1 MQTFFDGILASI
13 SRFDLIDALDILL
26 VAVMIYY
33 LLKLAS
39 RSRAMQV
46 LKGIGLVFIAS
57 RLTELFRLQA
67 VTWIFNYLINAGAL
81 VLIVL
86 FQPEIRRGL
95 EQIGRRKFFDSLQNH
110 EGMETSGELIRAM
123 LNMSKQHVGA
133 LIAIQRKVALGD
145 IIETGTQIN
154 GRVSAPLIETIFKT
168 GTALHD
174 GAMIIDGDTILAAS
188 CFLPLTSRQDL
199 PQELGTRHRA
209 GIGLSEISD
218 AVVFIVSEE
227 TGQISAVVEG
237 RLIRNLSAGGIRRL
251 LFGGDENKDGT
262 ERNRIFAKMKNRRK
276 KSQ

>member
-95 EQIGRRKFFDSLQNH
+95 EQIGRGKFLDSLQTH

-174 GAMIIDGDTILAAS
+174 GAMIIEGDTILAAS

-262 ERNRIFAKMKNRRK
+262 ERNRIFAKMKKRRK

>member
-1 MQTFFDGILASI
+1 M
-13 SRFDLIDALDILL
+13 
-26 VAVMIYY
+26 
-33 LLKLAS
+33 
-39 RSRAMQV
+39 
-46 LKGIGLVFIAS
+46 LKGIGLVFVIS
-57 RLTELFRLQA
+57 RLTEWLRLQA
-67 VTWIFNYLINAGAL
+67 VTWVFNYLINAGAL

-95 EQIGRRKFFDSLQNH
+95 EQIGRGKIFDSLQSQQ
-110 EGMETSGELIRAM
+110 GMETSGELIRAM
-123 LNMSKQHVGA
+123 LNMSKQRVGA
-133 LIAIQRKVALGD
+133 LIAVQRKVALGD
-145 IIETGTQIN
+145 ILETGTEIN

-174 GAMIIDGDTILAAS
+174 GAMVIDGDTILAAS

-237 RLIRNLSAGGIRRL
+237 KLMRNLSAGGIRRL
-251 LFGGDENKDGT
+251 LMDG
-262 ERNRIFAKMKNRRK
+262 EEDKQDGEKNRLFAKVKNRRK
-276 KSQ
+276 KTS

>member
-95 EQIGRRKFFDSLQNH
+95 EQIGRGKFLDSLQNH

-251 LFGGDENKDGT
+251 LFGGDEKKDGT

>member
-1 MQTFFDGILASI
+1 MQIFFDGILASI

-95 EQIGRRKFFDSLQNH
+95 EQIGRGKFLDSLQND

-154 GRVSAPLIETIFKT
+154 GRVSAPLIETIFK

>member
-1 MQTFFDGILASI
+1 VQTFFDGILASI

-95 EQIGRRKFFDSLQNH
+95 EQIGRGKFLDSLQNH

>member
-1 MQTFFDGILASI
+1 M
-13 SRFDLIDALDILL
+13 
-26 VAVMIYY
+26 
-33 LLKLAS
+33 
-39 RSRAMQV
+39 
-46 LKGIGLVFIAS
+46 
-57 RLTELFRLQA
+57 TELFRLQA

-95 EQIGRRKFFDSLQNH
+95 EQIGRGKFLDSLQND

-188 CFLPLTSRQDL
+188 CFLPLTSRQGSATGAGD
-199 PQELGTRHRA
+199 P
-209 GIGLSEISD
+209 GIGP
-218 AVVFIVSEE
+218 A
-227 TGQISAVVEG
+227 SAYPKF
-237 RLIRNLSAGGIRRL
+237 LMQWCSS
-251 LFGGDENKDGT
+251 F
-262 ERNRIFAKMKNRRK
+262 RRK
-276 KSQ
+276 RGRSPQWWRGG

>member
-1 MQTFFDGILASI
+1 MQAFIEGALTSL
-13 SRFDLIDALDILL
+13 SRFDLIDALDILIIS
-26 VAVMIYY
+26 VMIYY

-46 LKGIGLVFIAS
+46 LKGIGLVFVIS
-57 RLTELFRLQA
+57 RLTEWLRLQA
-67 VTWIFNYLINAGAL
+67 VTWVFNYLINAGAL

-95 EQIGRRKFFDSLQNH
+95 EQIGRGKIFDSLQSQQ
-110 EGMETSGELIRAM
+110 GMETSGELIRAM
-123 LNMSKQHVGA
+123 LNMSKQRVGA
-133 LIAIQRKVALGD
+133 LIAVQRKVALGD
-145 IIETGTQIN
+145 ILETGTEIN

-174 GAMIIDGDTILAAS
+174 GAMVIDGDTILAAS
-188 CFLPLTSRQDL
+188 CFLPLTIRQDL

-237 RLIRNLSAGGIRRL
+237 KLMRNLSAGGIRRL
-251 LFGGDENKDGT
+251 LMDG
-262 ERNRIFAKMKNRRK
+262 EEDKQDGEKNRLFAKVKNRRK
-276 KSQ
+276 KTS

>member
-1 MQTFFDGILASI
+1 MQIFFDGILASI

-95 EQIGRRKFFDSLQNH
+95 EQIGRGKFLDSLQNH

>member
-95 EQIGRRKFFDSLQNH
+95 EQIGRGKFLDPLQNH

-188 CFLPLTSRQDL
+188 CFLPLTSRQESATGAGD
-199 PQELGTRHRA
+199 PPSGRHRP
-209 GIGLSEISD
+209 
-218 AVVFIVSEE
+218 
-227 TGQISAVVEG
+227 
-237 RLIRNLSAGGIRRL
+237 IRNFRCGGVHR
-251 LFGGDENKDGT
+251 FGGNGADLRCGGGAADPQPICG
-262 ERNRIFAKMKNRRK
+262 RHPPAVFSVGMKTRMARK
-276 KSQ
+276 ETAFLPR

>member
-1 MQTFFDGILASI
+1 VQTFFDGILASI

-26 VAVMIYY
+26 VAVMISY

-95 EQIGRRKFFDSLQNH
+95 EQIGRGKFLDSLQND

>member
-1 MQTFFDGILASI
+1 MQAFIEGALTSL
-13 SRFDLIDALDILL
+13 SRFDLIDALDILIIS
-26 VAVMIYY
+26 VMIYY
-33 LLKLAS
+33 LLKLDS

-46 LKGIGLVFIAS
+46 LKGIGLVFVIS
-57 RLTELFRLQA
+57 RLTEWLRLQA
-67 VTWIFNYLINAGAL
+67 VTWVFNYLINAGAL

-95 EQIGRRKFFDSLQNH
+95 EQIGRGKIFDSLQSQQ
-110 EGMETSGELIRAM
+110 GMETSGELIRAM
-123 LNMSKQHVGA
+123 LNMSKQRVGA
-133 LIAIQRKVALGD
+133 LIAVQRKVALGD
-145 IIETGTQIN
+145 ILETGTEIN

-174 GAMIIDGDTILAAS
+174 GAMVIDGDTILAAS

-237 RLIRNLSAGGIRRL
+237 KLMRNLSAGGIRRL
-251 LFGGDENKDGT
+251 LMDG
-262 ERNRIFAKMKNRRK
+262 EEDKQDGEKNRLFAKVKNRRK
-276 KSQ
+276 KTS

>member
-39 RSRAMQV
+39 RSSAMQV

-95 EQIGRRKFFDSLQNH
+95 EQIGRGKFLDSLQNH

>member
-95 EQIGRRKFFDSLQNH
+95 EQIGRGKFLDSLQNH

-251 LFGGDENKDGT
+251 LFGGDENKNGT

>member
-1 MQTFFDGILASI
+1 MQAFIEGALTSL
-13 SRFDLIDALDILL
+13 SRFDLIDALDILIIS
-26 VAVMIYY
+26 VMIYY

-46 LKGIGLVFIAS
+46 LKGIGLVFVIS
-57 RLTELFRLQA
+57 RLTEWLRLQA
-67 VTWIFNYLINAGAL
+67 VTWVFNYLINAGAL

-95 EQIGRRKFFDSLQNH
+95 EQIGRGKIFDSLQSQQ
-110 EGMETSGELIRAM
+110 GMETSGELIRAM
-123 LNMSKQHVGA
+123 LNMSKQRVGA
-133 LIAIQRKVALGD
+133 LIAVQRKVALGD
-145 IIETGTQIN
+145 ILETGTEIN

-174 GAMIIDGDTILAAS
+174 GALVIDGDTILAAS

-237 RLIRNLSAGGIRRL
+237 KLMRNLSAGGIRRL
-251 LFGGDENKDGT
+251 LMDG
-262 ERNRIFAKMKNRRK
+262 EEDKQDGEKNRLFAKVKNRRK
-276 KSQ
+276 KTS

>member
-95 EQIGRRKFFDSLQNH
+95 EQIGRGKFLDSLQND
-110 EGMETSGELIRAM
+110 EGMETSGELI
-123 LNMSKQHVGA
+123 LS
-133 LIAIQRKVALGD
+133 LIHI
-145 IIETGTQIN
+145 
-154 GRVSAPLIETIFKT
+154 
-168 GTALHD
+168 
-174 GAMIIDGDTILAAS
+174 
-188 CFLPLTSRQDL
+188 
-199 PQELGTRHRA
+199 
-209 GIGLSEISD
+209 
-218 AVVFIVSEE
+218 
-227 TGQISAVVEG
+227 
-237 RLIRNLSAGGIRRL
+237 
-251 LFGGDENKDGT
+251 
-262 ERNRIFAKMKNRRK
+262 
-276 KSQ
+276 

>member
-1 MQTFFDGILASI
+1 MQAFIEGALTSL
-13 SRFDLIDALDILL
+13 SRFDLIDALDILIIS
-26 VAVMIYY
+26 VMIYY

-46 LKGIGLVFIAS
+46 LKGIGLVFVIS
-57 RLTELFRLQA
+57 RLTEWLRLQA
-67 VTWIFNYLINAGAL
+67 VTWVFNYLINAGAL

-95 EQIGRRKFFDSLQNH
+95 EQIGRGKIFDSLQSQQ
-110 EGMETSGELIRAM
+110 GMETSGELIRAM
-123 LNMSKQHVGA
+123 LNMSKQRVGA
-133 LIAIQRKVALGD
+133 LIAVQRKVALGD
-145 IIETGTQIN
+145 ILETGTEIN

-174 GAMIIDGDTILAAS
+174 GAMVIDGDTILAAS

-237 RLIRNLSAGGIRRL
+237 KLMRNLSAGGIRRL
-251 LFGGDENKDGT
+251 LMDG
-262 ERNRIFAKMKNRRK
+262 EEDKQDGEKNRLLEKKKNRRK
-276 KSQ
+276 KTS

>member
-95 EQIGRRKFFDSLQNH
+95 EQIGRGKFLDSLQNH
-110 EGMETSGELIRAM
+110 EGMETSGEMIRAM

>member
-1 MQTFFDGILASI
+1 MQAFIDSI
-13 SRFDLIDALDILL
+13 MTSVSRFDLIDALDILI
-26 VAVMIYY
+26 VSVMIYY

-46 LKGIGLVFIAS
+46 LKGIGLVFVAS
-57 RLTELFRLQA
+57 RLTELLRLQA
-67 VTWIFNYLINAGAL
+67 VTWVFNYLINAGAL

-95 EQIGRRKFFDSLQNH
+95 EQIGRGKIFDSLQSQQ
-110 EGMETSGELIRAM
+110 GMETSGELIRAM

-133 LIAIQRKVALGD
+133 LIVIQRKVKLGD
-145 IIETGTQIN
+145 IIETGTAIG
-154 GRVSAPLIETIFKT
+154 GRVSAPLIETVFKT

-174 GAMIIDGDTILAAS
+174 GAMVIEGDTILAAS

-209 GIGLSEISD
+209 GIGLSEVSD

-227 TGQISAVVEG
+227 TGQISAVVDG
-237 RLIRNLSAGGIRRL
+237 KLMRNLSAGGIRRL
-251 LFGGDENKDGT
+251 LFGGEENAEKG
-262 ERNRIFAKMKNRRK
+262 EKNRIFAKMKHRRK
-276 KSQ
+276 KSE